1 MWKKLLIVYLV
12 FGLSVA
18 ILAALSLYAFQRFNA
33 YVEYGQA
40 VDRNHYIISELN
52 ALRIQLT
59 EGENNQRAFIIF
71 NDSSFYHKYEEYVN
85 ELTRTFAR
93 IHHLLGNDS
102 QQRKRLHALN
112 ISIKSQLDY
121 LRSGM
126 IVGYPVTDYKYER
139 AYMDKSLS
147 IINDIE
153 NSERFILQTQL
164 DIRHQYEATTPQN
177 FSLVFIF
184 TLIIFCLSFFFLVQQ
199 YRRRINYQEKLEKNI
214 LELNQA
220 NSEWEQIA
228 YIASHDLQEPLRKI
242 RTFVDL
248 VNKKHSAHLDVDGQ
262 SLMKRI
268 DAASARAQSLMTD
281 IVNYN
286 LVVYPRE
293 EKMTVDLNDVVN
305 DLSHELQPILQEKAA
320 RMEHE
325 DLPMV
330 TAYPT
335 QMEMLFKSLIENSLK
350 FSRPDV
356 AVRISISSTV
366 IDSKQL
372 PISQHLSYDQ
382 YYKIVFQD
390 NGIGFEN
397 KFSDKIF
404 RMFQR
409 LHGQESQYGG
419 RGIGLAVV
427 KRIMANHT
435 GFIVARGRPD
445 RGAKFTLY
453 FPVLS

>member
-18 ILAALSLYAFQRFNA
+18 ILAALSLYAFQRFDA
-33 YVEYGQA
+33 YREYGLA
-40 VDRNHYIISELN
+40 VDRNHYIINELN
-52 ALRIQLT
+52 KLRIDLT
-59 EGENNQRAFIIF
+59 EGENNQRAFILF
-71 NDSSFYHKYEEYVN
+71 KDSTFYDKYEDYVD
-85 ELTRTFAR
+85 EVRQTFQR
-93 IHHLLGNDS
+93 IHTLLAKEPE
-102 QQRKRLHALN
+102 QRKRLHALN

-126 IVGYPVTDYKYER
+126 MVGYPTTDYKYER
-139 AYMDKSLS
+139 SYMDKSFS
-147 IINDIE
+147 IIDKIE
-153 NSERFILQTQL
+153 NSERASLQNQL
-164 DIRHQYEATTPQN
+164 NIRHQYEATTPRT
-177 FSLVFIF
+177 FSLIFIF
-184 TLIIFCLSFFFLVQQ
+184 TLIVFCVSFFFLVQQ
-199 YRRRINYQEKLEKNI
+199 YRARIRYQEELEKN
-214 LELNQA
+214 LVELNQA

-228 YIASHDLQEPLRKI
+228 YVASHDLQEPLRKI

-248 VNKKHSAHLDVDGQ
+248 VNKKHRLQMDSDGQ
-262 SLMKRI
+262 SLMQRI
-268 DAASARAQSLMTD
+268 DAASARAQSLMSD

-293 EKMTVDLNDVVN
+293 DKITVDLNDIVK
-305 DLSHELQPILQEKAA
+305 DICHEMNEVLEQKSAA
-320 RMEHE
+320 VEYQ
-325 DLPMV
+325 DLPMIV
-330 TAYPT
+330 AYPT

-350 FSRPDV
+350 FSRPDIPV
-356 AVRISISSTV
+356 KIYISSSIV
-366 IDSKQL
+366 NSKQL
-372 PISQHLSYDQ
+372 PVSQQLSVHQ
-382 YYKIVFQD
+382 FHKLVFAD

-409 LHGQESQYGG
+409 LHGQGSQYDG
-419 RGIGLAVV
+419 RGIGLAIV

-453 FPVLS
+453 FPVHS